1 MALSN
6 QLALLESATDSRCQS
21 LPSDICEVRESL
33 HQVSHKLSPLLRAP
47 ASSDPGVVGSSGSQ
61 SMPAV
66 IAPSGASQNRDQ
78 HTAFSRDRSCNL
90 VVSGVPECPQGTH
103 RTARALQDQDSIV
116 SALSPLCSSFSAHSI
131 RDMFRLGKYNR
142 ERSRPILVKLHRPLD
157 VSVILSNKRMLVNS
171 LSISVRPD
179 LSSSDKVAF
188 SLLLKEHWSLIT
200 SGVDSCHIKIKQN
213 CPYSQGHLHGKVV
226 DGSFVPEPTPSHSD
240 HASAAVTPSDA
251 PPNLIPPSDSL
262 SNVSPILSPS
272 SAPVSHLPPSPSV
285 SGSFQ

>member
-1 MALSN
+1 MAS
-6 QLALLESATDSRCQS
+6 LESATDSRYQS
-21 LPSDICEVRESL
+21 LSSDICEVRESL

-66 IAPSGASQNRDQ
+66 IDPSGASQNSDQ

-90 VVSGVPECPQGTH
+90 VVSGVPECPQGTC

-131 RDMFRLGKYNR
+131 RDMFQLGKYNR

-171 LSISVRPD
+171 PSISVRPD
-179 LSSSDKVAF
+179 LSSSEKVAL
-188 SLLLKEHWSLIT
+188 SLLLKECRSLIT
-200 SGVDSCHIKIKQN
+200 SGVDSRHIKIKQN
-213 CPYSQGHLHGKVV
+213 CLYSQGHLHGKVV

-240 HASAAVTPSDA
+240 HVSAAVTPSDA

-262 SNVSPILSPS
+262 SNVSPIFSPTSARFSSPS
-272 SAPVSHLPPSPSV
+272 SPSV